1 MSFTQLWQQL
11 NWQDIQLNSRNSS
24 HSQVQQTLSKTG
36 AISLTELQH
45 LLSPAATFFL
55 PQLAFKAQQL
65 TRQRFG
71 NTVQLFAPLYLSNLC
86 ANKCLYCG
94 FSMSQKVRRKILTL
108 QEIERECQAI
118 RTMGIDQVLLVTGE
132 HENKAGLDYFRQAL
146 PAIRDYFSSVMLE
159 VQPLDTAEYRELR
172 SLGADGVM
180 LYQETYHQATYS
192 QQHIKGRKSD
202 ILWRLDAPDRL
213 GQAGIEKIGLGI
225 LLGLADWRTDAMV
238 LAHHLQYLQK
248 TYWRCRFSL
257 SVPRIRPCS
266 GGSEPASPVSDKEF
280 LQLICAFRL
289 FMPELEISLS
299 TRESA
304 YLRNHIIPLAI
315 TSASAGSRTQPG
327 GYIVEPENLEQFSID
342 DKRSPQQLAQTLQT
356 QGLYPVW
363 KDWESFLGR

>member
-1 MSFTQLWQQL
+1 MSFTQQWQQL
-11 NWQDIQLNSRNSS
+11 SWQEIQLQSHNSS
-24 HSQVQQTLSKTG
+24 QKQVLQVLSKTSTL
-36 AISLTELQH
+36 SLADLQH
-45 LLSPAATFFL
+45 LLSPAAAKLL
-55 PQLAFKAQQL
+55 PQLAAKAQQL

-86 ANKCLYCG
+86 ANECLYCG

-108 QEIERECQAI
+108 QEIELECQAI
-118 RTMGIDQVLLVTGE
+118 QAMGIGQVLLVTGE
-132 HENKAGLDYFRQAL
+132 HDNKAGLNYFRHVL
-146 PAIRDYFSSVMLE
+146 PSIRQYFSNVLLE
-159 VQPLDTAEYRELR
+159 VQPLDTTEYKELR
-172 SLGADGVM
+172 ALGADGVM
-180 LYQETYHQATYS
+180 LYQETYHPETYQ
-192 QQHIKGRKSD
+192 QQHIKGKKSD

-225 LLGLADWRTDAMV
+225 LLGLADWRTDAMM

-248 TYWRCRFSL
+248 TYWQCRFSL

-266 GGSEPASPVSDKEF
+266 GGSEPAVPVSDKAF

-289 FMPELEISLS
+289 FMPSLEISLS

-304 YLRNHIIPLAI
+304 YLRNNIIPLAI

-342 DKRSPQQLAQTLQT
+342 DKRSPQQLAQALQM

-363 KDWESFLGR
+363 KDWENFLGR